1 MAAMIGRTRLGAD
14 LSRWVSA
21 GIVALLL
28 GLIPWTAFLA
38 VTLHGRFEARHWDV
52 AWVGFDAVLIAVFAY
67 TAWAAWFRRQI
78 LVATALV
85 AATLLVCDAWLDVT
99 MSFGTPDQTVTVATA
114 LLVELPL
121 AGFLFW
127 CAHRIMVRTV
137 AAFRSLLG
145 DDLVTGRLS
154 QAPLLFAT
162 GPRAADVER
171 NRETTSRPSPID
183 HPR

>member
-1 MAAMIGRTRLGAD
+1 MAAMTRATGRARLGTD
-14 LSRWVSA
+14 LSRWFSA

-85 AATLLVCDAWLDVT
+85 AATLLLCDAWFDVT
-99 MSFGTPDQTVTVATA
+99 MSNCR
-114 LLVELPL
+114 LLSFCSG
-121 AGFLFW
+121 ARTGSW
-127 CAHRIMVRTV
+127 CE
-137 AAFRSLLG
+137 
-145 DDLVTGRLS
+145 
-154 QAPLLFAT
+154 P
-162 GPRAADVER
+162 
-171 NRETTSRPSPID
+171 SRPSA
-183 HPR
+183 RCSATTG

>member
-1 MAAMIGRTRLGAD
+1 MISAAERAWPGAG

-28 GLIPWTAFLA
+28 GLVPWTAFLA
-38 VTLHGRFEARHWDV
+38 VTLHGRFEARHWDI
-52 AWVGFDAVLIAVFAY
+52 AWVGFDAVLIVVFAY

-78 LVATALV
+78 LVAAALV
-85 AATLLVCDAWLDVT
+85 AATLLVCDAWFDVT
-99 MSFGTPDQTVTVATA
+99 MSLGTPDQTVTIATA

-145 DDLVTGRLS
+145 DDRVTGRLS
-154 QAPLLFAT
+154 QAPLLFVT
-162 GPRAADVER
+162 GRGAADSER
-171 NRETTSRPSPID
+171 NRETTRRPSSRND
-183 HPR
+183 PR

>member
-1 MAAMIGRTRLGAD
+1 MATMTRATGRARLGTD
-14 LSRWVSA
+14 LSRWFSA

-85 AATLLVCDAWLDVT
+85 AATLLLCDAWFDVT
-99 MSFGTPDQTVTVATA
+99 MSLGTPDQTVTIATA

-121 AGFLFW
+121 ALFLFW

-145 DDLVTGRLS
+145 DDRVTGRLS
-154 QAPLLFAT
+154 QAPLLFAGDQRT
-162 GPRAADVER
+162 AGADPR
-171 NRETTSRPSPID
+171 
-183 HPR
+183 